1 MYGKKLSLKPALP
14 VLILLKIKR
23 LALFFLNSLPPF
35 AAASAFCIWNVSLA
49 CRPVLDQWINSCLCQ
64 SLHHRPSKSVCLSQD
79 LLTAALGWGLNVQR
93 VIDQTSVM
101 MNFAPPAKKCSS
113 ETLSPTPGALLQIGS
128 PQNSTLYYSF
138 CRIALAK
145 SWRGDLQCRE
155 QG

>member
-1 MYGKKLSLKPALP
+1 MPCLDSPEYYIMYGKKLSLKPALP

-49 CRPVLDQWINSCLCQ
+49 CRPVIDQWINSCLCQ

-93 VIDQTSVM
+93 VIDQ
-101 MNFAPPAKKCSS
+101 NFSYDELCTTRQEMLQRNIISNTWCLAADWLTPEFHTLLLLLSHCS
-113 ETLSPTPGALLQIGS
+113 G
-128 PQNSTLYYSF
+128 
-138 CRIALAK
+138 
-145 SWRGDLQCRE
+145 
-155 QG
+155 